1 MNILVTG
8 SNGFVG
14 GALARILGEDNY
26 IIGCGTKEQAVV
38 EVDKYVRWDMGRE
51 DVPQEI
57 VSEDIDIIV
66 HAAACLDK
74 NNTNEELIFANC
86 LGTHRIFCLAK
97 EKEVKKVYYISG
109 LPVIGTPKIHPI
121 TEEHPLEPPTMYHA
135 TKLAGEFILNQLIGD
150 GIEVVNL
157 RVPSPIGPGM
167 PVKTILPIFASN
179 ALRGDT
185 IKIVGKGTRRQ
196 NYLDVRDLATL
207 IQESL
212 EMKDIAGTYNI
223 ASKETVSNVELAT
236 LCIELAD
243 SNSNVEFLPMED
255 ITDDQVWDTDTGLI
269 SEKLNFVQNYTIR
282 DSVADIIQHLKIE
295 RDE

>member
-1 MNILVTG
+1 M
-8 SNGFVG
+8 
-14 GALARILGEDNY
+14 
-26 IIGCGTKEQAVV
+26 
-38 EVDKYVRWDMGRE
+38 
-51 DVPQEI
+51 
-57 VSEDIDIIV
+57 
-66 HAAACLDK
+66 
-74 NNTNEELIFANC
+74 
-86 LGTHRIFCLAK
+86 
-97 EKEVKKVYYISG
+97 
-109 LPVIGTPKIHPI
+109 
-121 TEEHPLEPPTMYHA
+121 
-135 TKLAGEFILNQLIGD
+135 
-150 GIEVVNL
+150 
-157 RVPSPIGPGM
+157 
-167 PVKTILPIFASN
+167 
-179 ALRGDT
+179 
-185 IKIVGKGTRRQ
+185 
-196 NYLDVRDLATL
+196 DVRDLATL